1 MSNSHYFN
9 RNRPEAG
16 DRLRPFTLAPAVST
30 KRLTGRR
37 LADQEM
43 NLRIQDKLASIMEQ
57 AIDVAR
63 R

>member
-1 MSNSHYFN
+1 
-9 RNRPEAG
+9 
-16 DRLRPFTLAPAVST
+16 RLRPFILAPAVST

-43 NLRIQDKLASIMEQ
+43 NLRMQDKLASIMEQ